1 MSTTPQATAAKS
13 PLDAAQKIV
22 AELQG
27 MTADHQSL
35 ALKFAMETLGLQ
47 SPPAYPQPLHAPPP
61 ASRNLATPQT
71 HSLGG
76 HSTDIRSFTLLKE
89 PKTDTQFA
97 AVVAYFYQFEAP
109 PDQRKDV
116 IDRETM
122 KHSARLANRKQPPD
136 WRFTLQNARNAG
148 YLESAGDGNYRLS
161 PVGENLVAITL
172 PGNATASVGKK
183 KKSKRKTARKL
194 VAKKAKRSE

>member
-1 MSTTPQATAAKS
+1 M
-13 PLDAAQKIV
+13 
-22 AELQG
+22 
-27 MTADHQSL
+27 
-35 ALKFAMETLGLQ
+35 
-47 SPPAYPQPLHAPPP
+47 
-61 ASRNLATPQT
+61 
-71 HSLGG
+71 
-76 HSTDIRSFTLLKE
+76 LKE